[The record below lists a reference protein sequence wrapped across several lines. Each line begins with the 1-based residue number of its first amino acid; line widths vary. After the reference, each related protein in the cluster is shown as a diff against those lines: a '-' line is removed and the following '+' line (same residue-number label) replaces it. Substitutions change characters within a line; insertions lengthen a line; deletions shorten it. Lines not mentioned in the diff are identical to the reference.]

1 MTGPVLLTGGS
12 GFLGSHVAE
21 ALASRGMTVRALVR
35 ASSDVG
41 HLSTVPGV
49 ALVRGSLDDPESL
62 SAALTGVAGVIH
74 CAGVIKARSPE
85 GFVRGNVRGT
95 ANLLEAARGARV
107 PPARFVHVSS
117 LAAAGPSRDGRP
129 RPPGEA
135 PAPLTAYG
143 RSKLEAESLVRAAAS
158 ALHTVVIRPPVIHG
172 PRDRETLALFKAVAW
187 GILPLTGSPDAVVSM
202 IWARDCAEACVAAL
216 GADVPSGSAFDV
228 EDGAP
233 ETLGSIVGHIER
245 AVGKRVRLRMPI
257 PEPVLRAAALAS
269 EAAGWISGRAVML
282 TRDKVRELRAP
293 HWVCDGGAARE
304 ALGWRPEVTFAEGAR
319 LSAAWYRSAGWL

>member
-21 ALASRGMTVRALVR
+21 ALAARGVPVRALVR

-41 HLSTVPGV
+41 HLSSVPGLT
-49 ALVRGSLDDPESL
+49 LVRGSLDDPESL
-62 SAALTGVAGVIH
+62 SAALAGVAGVIH
-74 CAGVIKARSPE
+74 SAGVIKARAPE

-95 ANLLEAARGARV
+95 ANLLAAARGARV

-117 LAAAGPSRDGRP
+117 LAAMGPSRDGRP
-129 RPPGEA
+129 RPPGDA

-143 RSKLEAESLVRAAAS
+143 RSKLEAEALVRDAAP
-158 ALHTVVIRPPVIHG
+158 ALHTVIVRPPVIHG

-187 GILPLTGSPDAVVSM
+187 GIVPLTGSPDSVVSM
-202 IWARDCAEACVAAL
+202 VWARDCAEACVAAL
-216 GADVPSGSAFDV
+216 EADVPSGSAFDV

-233 ETLGSIVGHIER
+233 ETLGTIFGHIER
-245 AVGKRVRLRMPI
+245 AVGRRVLLRLPV

-293 HWVCDGGAARE
+293 HWVCDGRAARE
-304 ALGWRPEVTFAEGAR
+304 ALGWRPEVTFAEGAC